1 MKLKSLYPLVLAAFA
16 FGASASARD
25 LASIKKAGTLIV
37 ATEPTYPPFTYT
49 QGKNIVGFEA
59 ELAELLA
66 KQLGVKVQ
74 WKTSS
79 FDTLLIGLGQG
90 RYDMVIA
97 SHGITPE
104 RQKAVDFANPH
115 YCSGGVVLS
124 KTGGP
129 KTVAE
134 LKGKKVA
141 VQLGTTYATRARSLP
156 GLGSVQTY
164 PNNTD
169 ALQALMAGRTE
180 AFITDRFVALEARK
194 KTGGKVQVG
203 QLIFQ
208 EKIGIALQK
217 GNKTLVAGINEALKK
232 VQSDGSYKK
241 LSEKYFGEDIR
252 CK

>member
-1 MKLKSLYPLVLAAFA
+1 MKLKSLHPLVLAALA
-16 FGASASARD
+16 LGASASARD
-25 LASIKKAGTLIV
+25 LASIKKAGTLVV

-66 KQLGVKVQ
+66 KQLGVKVE

-104 RQKAVDFANPH
+104 RQKAVDFSSPH
-115 YCSGGVVLS
+115 YCSGGVLVS
-124 KTGGP
+124 KSGGP
-129 KTVAE
+129 KT
-134 LKGKKVA
+134 LTDMKGKKLA

-169 ALQALMAGRTE
+169 ALQALMAGRTD
-180 AFITDRFVALEARK
+180 AYLTDRFVALEARK
-194 KTGGKVQVG
+194 KMGGKLQIGSLV
-203 QLIFQ
+203 FQ
-208 EKIGIALQK
+208 EKIGIAIQK
-217 GNKTLVAGINEALKK
+217 GNKTLLAGVNSALKK
-232 VQSDGSYKK
+232 VQADGSYQK

-252 CK
+252 CR

>member
-1 MKLKSLYPLVLAAFA
+1 MKLKSLHPLVLAALA
-16 FGASASARD
+16 LGASASARD
-25 LASIKKAGTLIV
+25 LASIKKAGTLVV

-66 KQLGVKVQ
+66 KQLGVKVE

-104 RQKAVDFANPH
+104 RQKAVDFSSPH
-115 YCSGGVVLS
+115 YCSGGVLVS
-124 KTGGP
+124 KSGGP
-129 KTVAE
+129 KT
-134 LKGKKVA
+134 LTDMKGKKLA

-156 GLGSVQTY
+156 GLGNVQTY

-169 ALQALMAGRTE
+169 ALQALMAGRTD
-180 AFITDRFVALEARK
+180 AYLTDRFVALEARK
-194 KTGGKVQVG
+194 KTGGKLQIGSLV
-203 QLIFQ
+203 FQ
-208 EKIGIALQK
+208 EKIGIAFQK
-217 GNKTLVAGINEALKK
+217 DNKSLTSAVNAALKK
-232 VQSDGSYKK
+232 VQTDGSYKK

-252 CK
+252 CR

>member
-1 MKLKSLYPLVLAAFA
+1 MKLKSVHTVVLAALA
-16 FGASASARD
+16 LGASASARD

-104 RQKAVDFANPH
+104 RQKAVDFASPH

-129 KTVAE
+129 KTVAD

-156 GLGSVQTY
+156 GLGGIQTY

-232 VQSDGSYKK
+232 VQSDSSYKK

>member
-1 MKLKSLYPLVLAAFA
+1 MKLKPSAVLSLAVLAL
-16 FGASASARD
+16 GATASARD
-25 LASIKKAGTLIV
+25 LAAVKQAGTLVV

-49 QGKNIVGFEA
+49 QGKKVVGFEA

-66 KQLGVKVQ
+66 KQLGVKVE

-104 RQKAVDFANPH
+104 RQKAVDFSSPH
-115 YCSGGVVLS
+115 YCSGGVLVS
-124 KTGGP
+124 KSGGP
-129 KTVAE
+129 RTLAD
-134 LKGKKVA
+134 LKGKKLG

-156 GLGSVQTY
+156 GVGRIQTY

-169 ALQALMAGRTE
+169 ALQALMAGRTD
-180 AFITDRFVALEARK
+180 AYLTDRFVALEARK
-194 KTGGKVQVG
+194 KTGGKVQIG
-203 QLIFQ
+203 DLIFQ
-208 EKIGIALQK
+208 EKIGIAFQK
-217 GNKTLVAGINEALKK
+217 GNKSLTTAVNAALKK
-232 VQSDGSYKK
+232 VQSDGSYQK

-252 CK
+252 CR